1 MTDHLTA
8 DAPSSDTPEHI
19 SDLSSFTAAMT
30 WGESL
35 DARRKLA
42 IEMSRRALDHLC
54 PILSAHE
61 IVTVTIS
68 YDGGGDEGQVEHIEA
83 FGPAGSTELPDVEC
97 QRYGMDFS
105 GTVYQEPDRL
115 SSAIESF
122 GYEVLEGAHDGWE
135 NNDGA
140 FGTLTI
146 DVASRAASLE
156 HNSRFTTYDTETL
169 ELGEVPC
176 PTPTT
181 TR

>member
-1 MTDHLTA
+1 MTDHLTTA
-8 DAPSSDTPEHI
+8 SASRTPEPI
-19 SDLSSFTAAMT
+19 TTLNPFTADMT

-35 DARRKLA
+35 VARRKLA

-54 PILSAHE
+54 PILAAHG
-61 IVTVTIS
+61 ITTVTIG
-68 YDGGGDEGQVEHIEA
+68 YDGGGDEGQIEHVET
-83 FGPAGSTELPDVEC
+83 FGTAGKIELPDVEC
-97 QRYGMDFS
+97 RRHGMDFN
-105 GTVYQEPDRL
+105 GTIYEQPDRL
-115 SSAIESF
+115 PSALESF

-156 HNSRFTTYDTETL
+156 HNSRFTTYDTEIL